1 MTIATEP
8 APLEDVDTNCF
19 DPKAFGQMIRLV
31 TDLRRLY
38 QERNEA
44 LQEVSRA
51 HHEALF
57 RLALAAETRDD
68 ETGVHIVRMGFL
80 AEALAREAGLGV
92 GEAAML
98 RQAAPL
104 HDVGKIGIPDG
115 VLKKPGPLLAEERA
129 VMDQHPELG
138 AGILGQSRIPLFR
151 MAADVALTHHE
162 RWDGTGYPNR
172 MSGEAI
178 PLTGRLVAIVDFFD
192 ALTMDRCYRKAFS
205 DGVALGMLREQRGRA
220 FDPQLVDVFLGA
232 TPRFV
237 ELRDHINAVQPRFT
251 ALQDGLPA

>member
-1 MTIATEP
+1 MMIAPELAPVTE
-8 APLEDVDTNCF
+8 VDTNCF
-19 DPKAFGQMIRLV
+19 DPNAFGQMMRLV

-80 AEALAREAGLGV
+80 AEALAREAGLGSE
-92 GEAAML
+92 EAAML

-162 RWDGTGYPNR
+162 RWDGTGYPHR
-172 MSGEAI
+172 LGGEAI

-205 DGVALGMLREQRGRA
+205 DRTALDMLREQRGRA
-220 FDPQLVDVFLGA
+220 FDPRLVDVFLGA

-237 ELRDHINAVQPRFT
+237 ELRDRINAVQPRFT
-251 ALQDGLPA
+251 ALQEGLPA